1 MDPIDA
7 FRRAERHG
15 LCTWRQLRSQGTSS
29 LAVSHAV
36 RSGQLRRVHRGVY
49 AAGDLEARQRALAVM
64 RAGAVVSHT
73 TAAALWGFDLVRAE
87 RAEATWPRNWNG
99 VRPPGVRI
107 HRADQVEV
115 ELFDGVRLTSRLRTL
130 VDCARVLPLEEA
142 VAVMDSALRQGAV
155 TVEGLATA
163 ARSASGP
170 GSAKVRH
177 AVSLADGRAESV
189 LESVLRVV
197 LRLAGVSAEPQV
209 VIRVRGE
216 FVARVDLLVD
226 GWLVLEADGFAY
238 HSATGDFRRER
249 RAHNA
254 LVLAGYRVLRFTWHD
269 VLTSPDYVVA
279 TVRTAV
285 AAAA

>member
-1 MDPIDA
+1 MDPLDA

-15 LCTWRQLRSQGTSS
+15 LCTWRQLRGQGVSS
-29 LAVSHAV
+29 VAVSRAV
-36 RSGQLRRVHRGVY
+36 GSGALRRVHRGVY
-49 AAGDLEARQRALAVM
+49 AAGDLKARDRALAVM

-73 TAAALWGFDLVRAE
+73 TAAALWGFDLVRTE
-87 RAEATWPRNWNG
+87 RAEVTWPRNWNG

-107 HRADQVEV
+107 HRADHLEV
-115 ELFDGVRLTSRLRTL
+115 EALGGVRLTSRIRTL
-130 VDCARVLPLEEA
+130 VDCARTLPLEEA
-142 VAVMDSALRQGAV
+142 VAVIDSALRQGSV
-155 TVEGLATA
+155 TAEELSSA

-177 AVSLADGRAESV
+177 AFSLADGRAESV

-197 LRLAGVSAEPQV
+197 LRLAGVGAEPQV
-209 VIRVRGE
+209 VIRVGEE

-226 GWLVLEADGFAY
+226 GWLVIEADGFAY

-254 LVLAGYRVLRFTWHD
+254 LVLAGFCVLRFTWHD
-269 VLTSPDYVVA
+269 VLTTPDHVAA
-279 TVRTAV
+279 TVRTAL